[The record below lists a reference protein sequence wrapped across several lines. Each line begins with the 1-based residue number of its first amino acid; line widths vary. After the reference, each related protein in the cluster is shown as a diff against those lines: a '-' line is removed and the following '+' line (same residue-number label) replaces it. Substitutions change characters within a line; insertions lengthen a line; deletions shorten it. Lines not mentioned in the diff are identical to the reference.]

1 MNFRVSFGYF
11 DEYQSDNKKNDITC
25 FECIKSLFISK
36 NDNHNMKP
44 DYDIKPKKIYNNHM
58 IIYFS

>member
-44 DYDIKPKKIYNNHM
+44 DYDIKPKKNL
-58 IIYFS
+58 